1 MESKEAVMPLSGHL
15 SELRRRLLIS
25 LAMLAVGMII
35 SNVWLD
41 EIMAFLTA
49 PAGKLY
55 FMKPAEAF
63 FIYFKVMLTAGAI
76 LTAPVLFYEFWAFLV
91 PAFTARE
98 KTTLMVLVPSSL
110 ILFLTGIAF
119 SWFIVLPQGLH
130 FFLTFSSDFVQPML
144 SMESYLNFVFMLVL
158 PFGVLFNL
166 PLVLIVLAKLD
177 FITSAMLAKKRKY
190 IILLAFIAAAIITP
204 TTDILSQCLLALPM
218 IALLEISRLI
228 IHYGL
233 HR

>member
-110 ILFLTGIAF
+110 VLFLTGIAF
-119 SWFIVLPQGLH
+119 SWFIVLPQGLR

-177 FITSAMLAKKRKY
+177 FITSAMLVKKRKY
-190 IILLAFIAAAIITP
+190 IILLAFIAAAVITP

-228 IHYGL
+228 IRYGL

>member
-98 KTTLMVLVPSSL
+98 KTTLMVLVPPSL

>member
-25 LAMLAVGMII
+25 LVMLAIGMVI

-76 LTAPVLFYEFWAFLV
+76 LTAPVLLYEFWAFLV

-98 KTTLMVLVPSSL
+98 KTTLLMLVPSSL

-119 SWFIVLPQGLH
+119 AWFVVLPQGLR
-130 FFLTFSSDFVQPML
+130 FFLTFWSDFVQPML

-158 PFGVLFNL
+158 PFGILFNL
-166 PLVLIVLAKLD
+166 PLVFIVLAKLD
-177 FITSAMLAKKRKY
+177 LITSRMLAKKRKY
-190 IILLAFIAAAIITP
+190 IVLLAFIAAAVITP

-218 IALLEISRLI
+218 IVLLEMSRLI
-228 IHYGL
+228 IRYGL